1 MQLLPPAQTAKCLAI
16 SIRTLHRMRDQGKLL
31 AVTVGAKPRYRE
43 EDINDYIQRNTD
55 KPGERRRLTGKDI
68 VNS

>member
-1 MQLLPPAQTAKCLAI
+1 
-16 SIRTLHRMRDQGKLL
+16 MRDQGKLL